1 MLSTGCVVQLAGILQ
16 VSVSLLWETVPGPL
30 LAAVPGP
37 LLATVPG
44 PLLAACTRSYQ
55 LQLTKAGLVKYHQL
69 RMAA

>member
-1 MLSTGCVVQLAGILQ
+1 MLSTGCVAQLAGILQ
-16 VSVSLLWETVPGPL
+16 ASVGLLWE
-30 LAAVPGP
+30 A
-37 LLATVPG
+37 VPG